1 MKNIYL
7 VAVIVIAVVAVIGGL
22 AIFLNGQFSKTGRD
36 VSPVQ
41 EATPEAKGS
50 PQLEILNV
58 IEATPEAIEIVEPTK
73 ATDQP

>member
-7 VAVIVIAVVAVIGGL
+7 VAVMVIAVVAVIGGL

-41 EATPEAKGS
+41 EVTPEAKGS

-58 IEATPEAIEIVEPTK
+58 IGATPGATMVEPPEVTN
-73 ATDQP
+73 QP